1 MAKKK
6 GLNEQLKV
14 AKNATKL
21 ANNIIKNRYGIKT
34 KIGNNKMPNEVI
46 DAKINQSIY
55 REYTQDI
62 DKILKYVNKKA
73 PKQIYSRKSENF
85 RTEASKNRISKNA
98 GETFKQ
104 EEKVKKEFRD
114 LPDKATFD
122 AMSDDE
128 RKRAFLRKEEF
139 MKSHKIEGNGVTGKA
154 ALETAKQEKIRTDF
168 LNSKKVPKAIKDYI
182 RKSGLDIIDDIV
194 DMFAESRAT
203 VGKSKYEYYSLA
215 LNEFYSDDA
224 RKNEI
229 KKSIEDGT
237 IKPLDKRKGKIRS
250 FNTQNEDNMLANL
263 VSFQIKRHGNKDLYL
278 NKALKIK
285 NSKGKQVLNYDYFDS
300 YYDSIS

>member
-34 KIGNNKMPNEVI
+34 KIGNNKIPNEIV
-46 DAKINQSIY
+46 DAKINQLIY

-73 PKQIYSRKSENF
+73 PKQIYGRKSENF
-85 RTEASKNRISKNA
+85 RTEASKNRISKKA

-122 AMSDDE
+122 SMSEDE

-139 MKSHKIEGNGVTGKA
+139 MKSHKIEGDVVTGKA
-154 ALETAKQEKIRTDF
+154 DLETAKKEKIRTDF
-168 LNSKKVPKAIKDYI
+168 LNSKKVPKALKDYI
-182 RKSGLDIIDDIV
+182 RKSGLDIVDDIV
-194 DMFAESRAT
+194 DMFAEARAT
-203 VGKSKYEYYSLA
+203 VGKSKYEFYALA

-224 RKNEI
+224 RKAEI
-229 KKSIEDGT
+229 KNAIEDGT

-250 FNTQNEDNMLANL
+250 FNVQYEDNMLANI
-263 VSFQIKRHGNKDLYL
+263 VSFQIKRHGNKDFYL

-285 NSKGKQVLNYDYFDS
+285 NSKGKQVLNYDYFNA